1 MAGSYPAFFLS
12 SFSPLKVLKGKLSA
26 GAKSSTLRKVLVV
39 IQFSISVVLIASTLV
54 VFDQINYMSNK
65 DLGYQTEQ
73 ILTLNL
79 NDGMRQK
86 YELFKNVLLAHPSI
100 EAIGSSRRIPSGQ
113 LLDSSGAK
121 ADIDGEMRAPEVVIK
136 RLDTG
141 YDFLDTYGM
150 QMVSGRWF
158 SKDYGSDDSL
168 AFVLN
173 EEAVRI
179 IGWKDNEDAIGR
191 SFSYGGREGKVIG
204 VSKNIHFE
212 SLRSEINP
220 VVMFIPTT
228 DNKRFMSIRVKTE
241 DLVSTIGFIENEW
254 TNVSP
259 QFPIRYRFL
268 DDRFEELYETEA
280 QRSKLFTSFSF
291 LAIFLACLGLLGLSS
306 FTVSQRT
313 KEISVRKVLGA
324 SLNSIVMVLSKEFLI
339 LIFVS
344 ILIAVPITWIFMS
357 DWLDGYAYRIDLG
370 LLPFII
376 AGLISIAIAVTT
388 IGSQTFK
395 AATSNPVKGLRDE

>member
-1 MAGSYPAFFLS
+1 MCFG
-12 SFSPLKVLKGKLSA
+12 
-26 GAKSSTLRKVLVV
+26 
-39 IQFSISVVLIASTLV
+39 
-54 VFDQINYMSNK
+54 
-65 DLGYQTEQ
+65 
-73 ILTLNL
+73 
-79 NDGMRQK
+79 
-86 YELFKNVLLAHPSI
+86 
-100 EAIGSSRRIPSGQ
+100 
-113 LLDSSGAK
+113 
-121 ADIDGEMRAPEVVIK
+121 
-136 RLDTG
+136 
-141 YDFLDTYGM
+141 
-150 QMVSGRWF
+150 
-158 SKDYGSDDSL
+158 
-168 AFVLN
+168 
-173 EEAVRI
+173 
-179 IGWKDNEDAIGR
+179 
-191 SFSYGGREGKVIG
+191 
-204 VSKNIHFE
+204 SKNIHFE

-339 LIFVS
+339 LIFVRGEHS
-344 ILIAVPITWIFMS
+344 FLVLLLHILFLGEFLELEQILLI
-357 DWLDGYAYRIDLG
+357 LDRL
-370 LLPFII
+370 F
-376 AGLISIAIAVTT
+376 
-388 IGSQTFK
+388 
-395 AATSNPVKGLRDE
+395 